1 MHLTKP
7 MKLHCHILLAA
18 GVIICQTSMAQG
30 LKFSGSEHHIDKRT
44 SYDVFHGKQM
54 EFTGSFDIEFDLA
67 LYPETRIGYILRI
80 KNSENGKVYNLF
92 YDGQGDIIKFNF
104 NEEGKSCLM
113 DIRLEQD
120 KLPDRQWIGMNLS
133 LDLATDSV
141 RLTVNGNTF
150 AVGNVELSDRY
161 RPAITFG
168 RSDHIIDVPSFAI
181 RTLSVGNNRK
191 SYRFPLNEHKGN
203 VVHSSKGKAV
213 GWVVNPEWLINDA
226 FHWRFETAFASQTVA
241 GANYNPN
248 SEDIYYFNR
257 DTLIIYNV
265 RSRGTTLR
273 TFENRCPVELKLGTN
288 FIDPVDNKLYAYEV
302 FDNSSHQGPMVAS
315 LDLETLRW
323 SVESYDHLPTQLHHH
338 GSFFDPKTRRYTIF
352 GGFGNMRYDK
362 DFHTY
367 DLATGRWN
375 TVEGL
380 TGDIIFPRY
389 FSSVGYC
396 EETGSA
402 YVFGGMGNE
411 SGQQIVGRN
420 YYYDLHR
427 VDFNDMHIT
436 KMWELPWSGR
446 YLVPVRGM
454 IIPDNSCFYTLCY
467 PEHFTDSFLRLY
479 KFALKD
485 GNYDVLG
492 DSIPIYSDRITT
504 NANLYYNDGL
514 KNLYVTVQ
522 EFADDISSDLK
533 VYSLA
538 YPPITAADLTEYVRS
553 NDRDTMLAIIIL
565 VSCVCLGVA
574 GYFIFRRISVRRSG
588 EPEPGV
594 PQGFGDSRMEL
605 FRPNSVSIFGDFM
618 VRDRNNKDITYMFST
633 RLKQTF
639 CLILQYSG
647 GEGIT
652 SQRLSSLLWPDKPE
666 DKVKNSRGVTIN
678 HLRKAL
684 SELDGIEL
692 VYEKGC
698 FKLVQS
704 DGFYCDYMRCVNI
717 ISSNKGEENIDE
729 LVALLTRGKFLK
741 FSDEPM
747 FDSFKEEVEHKL
759 EPVLLFGMKKSYE
772 EEAYQTTLDLAQSI
786 FNIDPLNDEA
796 LTFQIR
802 AMQRLKMNEE
812 AQIRY
817 QTFIIDYKKMMG
829 NDYPRP
835 FKEIV

>member
-1 MHLTKP
+1 
-7 MKLHCHILLAA
+7 MKLYGYLFLAA
-18 GVIICQTSMAQG
+18 GILFCQALPAQG
-30 LKFSGSEHHIDKRT
+30 LKFSGSEYPIDKRT
-44 SYDVFHGKQM
+44 SYNVFHEKRA
-54 EFTGSFDIEFDLA
+54 EFAGSFDIGFNLA

-80 KNSENGKVYNLF
+80 KNDGTGKVYNLF
-92 YDGQGDIIKFNF
+92 YDGQGSSIKLNF

-113 DIRLEQD
+113 DIRLERD
-120 KLPDRQWIGMNLS
+120 KLPDRQWITMNLS
-133 LDLATDSV
+133 FDLAADSV

-150 AVGNVELSDRY
+150 AAGNVELPDRY
-161 RPAITFG
+161 SPDITFG

-181 RTLSVGNNRK
+181 SGLSVGNSKK
-191 SYRFPLNEHKGN
+191 SFFFPLNEHKGN

-213 GWVVNPEWLINDA
+213 GWVTNPEWLINDA
-226 FHWRFETAFASQTVA
+226 FHWRFEAAFASQTVA
-241 GANYNPN
+241 GANYNPDT
-248 SEDIYYFNR
+248 EEIYYFNR
-257 DTLIIYNV
+257 DTLLIYNV
-265 RSRGTTLR
+265 RSRQTVVR

-288 FIDPVDNKLYAYEV
+288 FIAPDDNKLYAYEV
-302 FDNSSHQGPMVAS
+302 YNSSYQGPMVAS
-315 LDLETLRW
+315 LDLDTYNWRI
-323 SVESYDHLPTQLHHH
+323 ESYDQLPAQLHHH
-338 GSFFDPKTRRYTIF
+338 GSFFDPERRLYTIF

-367 DLATGRWN
+367 DLAAGSWS

-380 TGDIIFPRY
+380 TGDTIFPRY
-389 FSSVGYC
+389 FSSVGYR
-396 EETGSA
+396 EDTNTA

-411 SGQQIVGRN
+411 SGEQTVGRN
-420 YYYDLHR
+420 YYYDFHK
-427 VDFNDMHIT
+427 VDFDNKHIT
-436 KMWELPWSGR
+436 KLWDLRWKGR

-479 KFALKD
+479 KFATKD
-485 GNYDVLG
+485 GKYDVLG

-504 NANLYYNDGL
+504 NANLYYNDEL
-514 KNLYVTVQ
+514 QNLYVIVQ
-522 EFADDISSDLK
+522 EFEDDISSDLK

-538 YPPITAADLTEYVRS
+538 YPPITADDLTEYVKA
-553 NDRDTMLAIIIL
+553 DDKDTLLAIIIL
-565 VSCVCLGVA
+565 ISCAAVGGM
-574 GYFIFRRISVRRSG
+574 GYFMFRRFNAKRSG
-588 EPEPGV
+588 EPEADAA
-594 PQGFGDSRMEL
+594 QKHGDSRKEL
-605 FRPNSVSIFGDFM
+605 FRPNSVCIFGDFM

-692 VYEKGC
+692 IYDKGC
-698 FKLVQS
+698 FRLVQS
-704 DGFYCDYMRCVNI
+704 GGFYCDFTRCVDI
-717 ISSNKGEENIDE
+717 ITANKGEENIDE
-729 LVALLTRGKFLK
+729 LVSLLTRGKFLK
-741 FSDEPM
+741 FSDEPL

-759 EPVLLFGMKKSYE
+759 EPVLLFGMKKSYD
-772 EEAYQTTLDLAQSI
+772 EEAYKTTLNLAQSI
-786 FNIDPLNDEA
+786 FNIDPLNEEA
-796 LTFQIR
+796 LVYQIR

-817 QTFIIDYKKMMG
+817 QTFVIEYKKMMG
-829 NDYPRP
+829 NDYPRQ
-835 FKEIV
+835 FKEII